1 LVGPDALPAAPAR
14 ALRPPAGPRTVVL
27 VLGEQIHRGAVPG
40 LCERVRALLASG
52 DAELVTCDVSELVA
66 PDASAV
72 DALARLQ
79 LTARR
84 SGGSIRL
91 RRARGRLRDLLALLG
106 LADALPLSAGLP
118 VEPQR
123 QVEHREQVGVDEE
136 VDPRDPP
143 V

>member
-1 LVGPDALPAAPAR
+1 LFLNTMKGEPILVGPDALPAAPAR

-27 VLGEQIHRGAVPG
+27 VLGEQIHRAAVPG

-66 PDASAV
+66 PDATAV

-106 LADALPLSAGLP
+106 LADVLPLSAGLP

-123 QVEHREQVGVDEE
+123 QVEHRE
-136 VDPRDPP
+136 
-143 V
+143 